1 VKTSPVAA
9 EPPPNVDPGANP
21 SWNPASYLTFGDQR
35 LRPAL
40 DLIGRIP
47 VIEAAAIADLGCG
60 PGNITPH
67 LQNRWPTARILG
79 VDNSAEMLEKART
92 ALPDGIWEQG
102 DIARWQADGPLDLV
116 FSNAA
121 LHWLEDHAGLFP
133 RLLGLLRS
141 GGVLAVQ
148 MPDTG
153 RGPWREILRDLAKE
167 APWRAELKDLAG
179 RGNVLPMADYQ
190 RLLSRGV
197 QDLDIWQTGYLHVL
211 DGEVLDGEDPVFAWT
226 RGAGL
231 RPFLDRLQG
240 DRQESFCDA
249 YRARL
254 REAYP
259 PEPDGRVLFPF
270 ERLFVVAVKL

>member
-9 EPPPNVDPGANP
+9 ESTSSVDRHTNP
-21 SWNPASYLTFGDQR
+21 SWDPASYLGFSDQR
-35 LRPAL
+35 LHPAL

-47 VIEAAAIADLGCG
+47 AIEAAAIADLGCG

-67 LQNRWPTARILG
+67 LRNRWPAARILG
-79 VDNSAEMLEKART
+79 IDNSAEMLEEART
-92 ALPDGIWEQG
+92 ALPDGIWAQR
-102 DIARWQADGPLDLV
+102 DIASWQADEPLDLV

-133 RLLGLLRS
+133 RLLGQLRS

-153 RGPWREILRDLAKE
+153 RGLWREILRDLAKE
-167 APWRAELKDLAG
+167 APWKAELKDLAG

-190 RLLSRGV
+190 RLLSRDA
-197 QDLDIWQTGYLHVL
+197 QDLDIWQTSYLH
-211 DGEVLDGEDPVFAWT
+211 VLDGEDPVFAWT

-240 DRQESFCDA
+240 ERQDSFCDA

-254 REAYP
+254 REVYP

-270 ERLFVVAVKL
+270 ERLFVVAAKR